1 MRITNSMLIKDM
13 LWNSNNNLVSMAQKQ
28 TELSTGKR
36 IHRPSDDPVGITQV
50 LKYKTDIRE
59 TEQYKKNV
67 DDALS
72 WLEVSEI
79 SLMSVKDILQRVREL
94 TIQAANGT
102 NTAGDTQKIK
112 TEVEKL
118 KDELIV
124 VGNATNAGRYI
135 FTGLETNKKLFKPDG
150 SFNIDMTS
158 ARVAAK
164 ETPAYEV
171 AIGEVMA
178 VGTHP
183 VDVFGALTNN
193 SFFNGLI
200 SNSSAETGKATQST
214 FLATI
219 DMGHDYTADT
229 LDITVGGSTFNVDEG
244 LLENTALNPL
254 TKERFLD
261 AMKLSF
267 DGTHNLQDVADVYF
281 NLNNQL
287 VVQAKTPGA
296 ATTINTAAIVSAG
309 VTPISNTTGTNGT
322 GSTITGSGTVTNAA
336 IAARTD
342 IETLIVKLNG
352 VDARITLDFSTIND
366 ATQLQTAINTQLN
379 AAFGPVSPVTASV
392 VDGGTIDFNVTGLN
406 NGETN
411 KIAVDY
417 VVSNKS
423 ELITDMF
430 ELIDA
435 LNTKDDPTLQAKI
448 SAIDKHLEKV
458 LTAAGEIGGRDNRL
472 GFVKD
477 RNEENGITFT
487 GLLSKIQDVDMA
499 EAIMYFKNLENIY
512 RASLSVGSKVI
523 QPSLVD
529 FIN

>member
-13 LWNSNNNLVSMAQKQ
+13 LWNSNSNLVSMSKKQ

-79 SLMSVKDILQRVREL
+79 SLLSAKDILQRVREL

-102 NTAGDTQKIK
+102 NTPGDTQKIQ

-135 FTGLETNKKLFKPDG
+135 FSGLETNKKLFNADG
-150 SFNIDMTS
+150 SFNIEMTS
-158 ARVAAK
+158 SRVALK
-164 ETPAYEV
+164 ETTAYEV
-171 AIGEVMA
+171 SIGEVMS

-183 VDVFGALTNN
+183 VDIFGALSNN

-200 SNSSAETGKATQST
+200 SNSSAQTVKASQSVLLST
-214 FLATI
+214 VNMA
-219 DMGHDYTADT
+219 HDFSGDV
-229 LDITVGGSTFNVDEG
+229 LDISVGGSSFNVNES
-244 LLENTALNPL
+244 LLDNSPINPL
-254 TKERFLD
+254 TKERFIDTL
-261 AMKLSF
+261 KLASN
-267 DGTHNLQDVADVYF
+267 GTQDLGDVADIYF
-281 NLNNQL
+281 NMSNQL
-287 VVQAKTPGA
+287 VIQAKTPGA
-296 ATTINTAAIVSAG
+296 ATTIDTSSISSTG
-309 VTPISNTTGTNGT
+309 LTILSNTPGINGSAATLTGT
-322 GSTITGSGTVTNAA
+322 GTVTNTA

-342 IETLIVKLNG
+342 METLVVQFNDVEAKIN
-352 VDARITLDFSTIND
+352 LDFSTIND
-366 ATQLQTAINTQLN
+366 ATQLQTAINNQLVV
-379 AAFGPVSPVTASV
+379 AFGSPSPVSASV
-392 VDGGTIDFNVTGLN
+392 ADGGTVNFTVVGTNT
-406 NGETN
+406 GETN
-411 KIAVDY
+411 QVKVDY
-417 VVSNKS
+417 VVSRKS
-423 ELITDMF
+423 ELLTDMF

-435 LNTKDDPTLQAKI
+435 LQTKDDAVLQTKI
-448 SAIDKHLEKV
+448 TAIDKHLDKI

-472 GFVKD
+472 GFVQD
-477 RNEENGITFT
+477 RNEENSITFT